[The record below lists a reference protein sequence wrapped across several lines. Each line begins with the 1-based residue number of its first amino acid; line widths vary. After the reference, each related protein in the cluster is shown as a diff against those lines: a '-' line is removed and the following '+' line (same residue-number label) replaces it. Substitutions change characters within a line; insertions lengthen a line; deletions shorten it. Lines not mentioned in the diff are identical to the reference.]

1 MKLLKINEDRLMRSD
16 IFAVLVSLLTAAF
29 VLLPLFMSAKS
40 KDNDNV
46 KGLKIEDS
54 LSFRYLT
61 CTRAAIVYTSHEA
74 GNYSLSIETK
84 DGQEV
89 LYNEYVRAMGKT
101 ARVFDF
107 INLEDGA
114 YKVVAKKNG
123 KRIERAFTIKEG
135 ELRYTGRVTIDPI
148 FKANGTHAII
158 ELPNEQGKKVFV
170 KVLDSKGEVLYSSV
184 EENEVR
190 KNFEFSKVDAGEYTV
205 LVDIDGD
212 DYHFGY
218 TKE

>member
-1 MKLLKINEDRLMRSD
+1 MKLLNIYEDRLMKSD
-16 IFAVLVSLLTAAF
+16 IFAVLVSMLTAAF

-40 KDNDNV
+40 KDIDDV
-46 KGLKIEDS
+46 KRMKIEDS

-61 CTRAAIVYTSHEA
+61 CTRAAVVYTSNLS
-74 GNYSLSIETK
+74 GNYAISVETK
-84 DGQEV
+84 DGKEV
-89 LYNEYVRAMGKT
+89 LYSEYVRTMGKT
-101 ARVFDF
+101 VRVFDF

-123 KRIERAFTIKEG
+123 NRMERAFNIKDG
-135 ELRYTGRVTIDPI
+135 ELRYSGRVVIDPI
-148 FKANGTHAII
+148 FKVNGTHAII
-158 ELPNEQGKKVFV
+158 ELPNEQGKKVLV

-184 EENEVR
+184 EKNEVR
-190 KNFEFSKVDAGEYTV
+190 KNFEFSKVDAGSYTV

-212 DYHFGY
+212 NYHFGY